1 MTFPSAY
8 KGAKKLFAAQIL
20 ELIGTVF
27 LVAMAFMALMGSA
40 AVGEGAGNA
49 VIGGYALGTL
59 LTLIPSVLL
68 PIIAEII
75 TLVGLYQAGKDDPQI
90 IAKAFWL
97 AVIALIL
104 SLVSAYVS
112 NSNSNTSLVS
122 ILDGVGS
129 VLSVLVFILTIRGFG
144 NLCRRVGRSDVAIFG
159 TRILFIM
166 LVAVILLVVALIFA
180 GQIGGIAA
188 LASAVVMAIV
198 YIIYLVYLSK
208 VKKALM

>member
-40 AVGEGAGNA
+40 AVGEGAGDA

-112 NSNSNTSLVS
+112 NSNTSLVS

-159 TRILFIM
+159 TRVLFIM

-188 LASAVVMAIV
+188 
-198 YIIYLVYLSK
+198 
-208 VKKALM
+208 